1 MQLFQFIQMKWLL
14 LGVGP
19 NQYPLNRKILMG
31 IFLYSVGISL
41 CCLFISRVAQDFIE
55 LTNAIYQTTAMM
67 FGAVCVT
74 NFAFRM
80 AKFFEFI
87 SSCERLVNKS
97 KFNRRRNKSFYQV
110 SELIQTIFALL
121 RLISGL
127 GNPTSTAIYTKVNQK
142 IEKWTK
148 TIHLFMVE
156 VTAVLFIFP
165 KLIMSYVLY
174 YTTDTGGESFELPF
188 PMW

>member
-1 MQLFQFIQMKWLL
+1 MKFFQFIQTKWLI

-19 NQYPLNRKILMG
+19 NQYPLNGKILMG
-31 IFLYSVGISL
+31 IILYSVGISL

-55 LTNAIYQTTAMM
+55 LTNAIYQTTAMV

-110 SELIQTIFALL
+110 SERIHVCF
-121 RLISGL
+121 
-127 GNPTSTAIYTKVNQK
+127 TSFNFRIGKSNIDCNLHQSQSK
-142 IEKWTK
+142 NRK
-148 TIHLFMVE
+148 M
-156 VTAVLFIFP
+156 
-165 KLIMSYVLY
+165 
-174 YTTDTGGESFELPF
+174 D
-188 PMW
+188 